1 MDQKKLEKGS
11 AWESADLNNDGI
23 VSDGELAMAER
34 MEKLQHR
41 IDMNENLDRMMDQQR
56 WICWVSSISSI
67 VLILIALLPIWVSSI
82 SSIVLILIAL
92 LPIIPD
98 NKIEMITSL
107 LSTYIIANLGIVSV
121 FMGATAYS
129 KKNGQSQS
137 TEK

>member
-11 AWESADLNNDGI
+11 AWESADLNNDGV

-67 VLILIALLPIWVSSI
+67 VLILIALLPI
-82 SSIVLILIAL
+82 
-92 LPIIPD
+92 IPD
-98 NKIEMITSL
+98 NKIEMITAL

>member
-1 MDQKKLEKGS
+1 MTQKKLQKGL

-56 WICWVSSISSI
+56 LICWVSSISSI
-67 VLILIALLPIWVSSI
+67 VLILIS
-82 SSIVLILIAL
+82 L

-98 NKIEMITSL
+98 NRIEMITAL
-107 LSTYIIANLGIVSV
+107 LSTYVIANLGIVSV

>member
-1 MDQKKLEKGS
+1 MAQKKLQKGS
-11 AWESADLNNDGI
+11 AWGNSDLNNDGI
-23 VSDGELAMAER
+23 VSDDELAIAEK
-34 MEKLQHR
+34 MERLQHKKE
-41 IDMNENLDRMMDQQR
+41 MNENLDRMMDQQR
-56 WICWVSSISSI
+56 LIC
-67 VLILIALLPIWVSSI
+67 WVSSI

-98 NKIEMITSL
+98 NRIEMVTAL
-107 LSTYIIANLGIVSV
+107 LSTYVIANLGIVSV

>member
-11 AWESADLNNDGI
+11 AWESADLNNDGV

-67 VLILIALLPIWVSSI
+67 VLILIALLPI
-82 SSIVLILIAL
+82 
-92 LPIIPD
+92 IPD
-98 NKIEMITSL
+98 NKIEMITAL

-129 KKNGQSQS
+129 KKNGQSKS